1 MSKKRRHKPKHK
13 KHPETTQQKLV
24 SAQEELHQAEPPQR
38 HLSAREI
45 REVYSKPGA
54 LRGSSEGFWN
64 FHRMFTAATIGLII
78 IILVIG
84 IMIISG
90 GIKVSREL
98 SSSSSQ
104 QEDNGQ

>member
-13 KHPETTQQKLV
+13 KHLEVTQQKSS
-24 SAQEELHQAEPPQR
+24 SAQEELHKAKPPQR
-38 HLSAREI
+38 HLTTREI
-45 REVYSKPGA
+45 REIYSKA
-54 LRGSSEGFWN
+54 ETRRGSSEGFWN

-84 IMIISG
+84 ITIIYG

-98 SSSSSQ
+98 SNSASQ